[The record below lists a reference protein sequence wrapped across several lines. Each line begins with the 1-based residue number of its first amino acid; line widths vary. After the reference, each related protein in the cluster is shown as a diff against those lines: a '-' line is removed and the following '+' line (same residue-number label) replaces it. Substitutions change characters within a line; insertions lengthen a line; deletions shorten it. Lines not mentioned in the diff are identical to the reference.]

1 MKTFKQFRE
10 ENYKQSPGPYSG
22 GYDYPIPKGYPR
34 DIMSKPIVDKEKG
47 KFLNEP
53 KFKKFLKDNPRKDG
67 PIWRSFY
74 PDNKKEY
81 LNRDTMMFQDT
92 PPKQKTKKSALET
105 KGNRL
110 PPG

>member
-10 ENYKQSPGPYSG
+10 ENYKQNPGKYSY

-34 DIMSKPIVDKEKG
+34 DIMSKPIVNKEKG
-47 KFLNEP
+47 RFLNEP
-53 KFKKFLKDNPRKDG
+53 EFNKFLNQNKGKT
-67 PIWRSFY
+67 IWRSFY

-81 LNRDTMMFQDT
+81 LNKDTMMFQNK
-92 PPKQKTKKSALET
+92 PPKIKSALET

>member
-1 MKTFKQFRE
+1 MKTFQQFRE
-10 ENYKQSPGPYSG
+10 ENYKQNPGPYSG

-34 DIMSKPIVDKEKG
+34 DIMSKPIVDKKKG

-53 KFKKFLKDNPRKDG
+53 KFNQFLKQNKG
-67 PIWRSFY
+67 KTIWRSFY

-81 LNRDTMMFQDT
+81 LNKDTMMFQNK
-92 PPKQKTKKSALET
+92 PPKTKKKSALET

>member
-1 MKTFKQFRE
+1 MKTFQQFRE
-10 ENYKQSPGPYSG
+10 ENYKQNPGKYSY
-22 GYDYPIPKGYPR
+22 GYNYPIPKGFSR
-34 DIMSKPIVDKEKG
+34 DVMSKPIVDLEKG
-47 KFLNEP
+47 RFLNNK
-53 KFKKFLKDNPRKDG
+53 KFNQFLKDNPREDG

-105 KGNRL
+105 KGNL

>member
-1 MKTFKQFRE
+1 MKSFQQFRE
-10 ENYKQSPGPYSG
+10 ENYKQNPGKYSY

-47 KFLNEP
+47 RFLNEP
-53 KFKKFLKDNPRKDG
+53 KFNQFLKQNKG
-67 PIWRSFY
+67 KTIWRSFY

-81 LNRDTMMFQDT
+81 LNKDTMMFQNK
-92 PPKQKTKKSALET
+92 PPKTKKKSALET

>member
-1 MKTFKQFRE
+1 MKSFQQFRE
-10 ENYKQSPGPYSG
+10 ENYKQNPGKYSY

-47 KFLNEP
+47 RFLNEP
-53 KFKKFLKDNPRKDG
+53 KFNQFLKQNKG
-67 PIWRSFY
+67 KTIWRSFY

-81 LNRDTMMFQDT
+81 LNKDTMMFQDK
-92 PPKQKTKKSALET
+92 PPMKKSALET
-105 KGNRL
+105 KGNL